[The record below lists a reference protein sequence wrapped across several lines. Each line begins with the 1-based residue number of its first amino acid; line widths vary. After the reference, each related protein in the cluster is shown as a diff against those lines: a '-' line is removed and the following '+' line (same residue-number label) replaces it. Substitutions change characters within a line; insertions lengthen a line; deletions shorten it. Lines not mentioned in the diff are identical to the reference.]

1 LSRGDKPARFTALL
15 AAFALTLVLPG
26 CAGVEHWWDFEG
38 EDPSGIVETRQT
50 EEERKAEEARQA
62 EEARKAAEEE
72 IRRFREGEAWLAGED
87 PAGRLPAFRP
97 PDVPV

>member
-1 LSRGDKPARFTALL
+1 MNRGDKPARFAALL

-26 CAGVEHWWDFEG
+26 CAGVEHWWDFGG
-38 EDPSGIVETRQT
+38 EDPSGVVETRQT

-62 EEARKAAEEE
+62 EEARRAAEEK
-72 IRRFREGEAWLAGED
+72 IRRCWEGRARLAGED
-87 PAGRLPAFRP
+87 PAGRPPAFRL